1 VNHRTLNER
10 AIDRAIAKADM
21 LKRIARIRSAAETR
35 RLIAASR
42 QLALLKR
49 QAD

>member
-21 LKRIARIRSAAETR
+21 LRRIARIRSAAETR
-35 RLIAASR
+35 RLVAASKVP
-42 QLALLKR
+42 ALLKR
-49 QAD
+49 QAE